1 VHGPLMGPWEEL
13 RQVGMAMQTTARFE
27 IPENLAPI
35 EIEPNVFI
43 SPALAKVKH
52 WRAALKD
59 WHNEGAIPQQR
70 QIKQMIEI
78 ADALRLSDDVV
89 LLPHLVS
96 LRSAENV
103 VAIKPRR

>member
-1 VHGPLMGPWEEL
+1 MTV
-13 RQVGMAMQTTARFE
+13 RFE

-35 EIEPNVFI
+35 EIDADVFI

-59 WHNEGAIPQQR
+59 WHNEGAILQQR
-70 QIKQMIEI
+70 QIEQMIEI
-78 ADALRLSDDVV
+78 ADAVRLSDNVV
-89 LLPHLVS
+89 LLPHLAS
-96 LRSAENV
+96 LGSAQNI

>member
-1 VHGPLMGPWEEL
+1 MGRGRGCNKL
-13 RQVGMAMQTTARFE
+13 GLAMQTTARLE

-35 EIEPNVFI
+35 EIEANVFI
-43 SPALAKVKH
+43 SPTLAKVKH

-59 WHNEGAIPQQR
+59 RHNEGAIPQQR

-96 LRSAENV
+96 LGSA

>member
-1 VHGPLMGPWEEL
+1 
-13 RQVGMAMQTTARFE
+13 MAMQTTVRCE

-35 EIEPNVFI
+35 EIEANVFI
-43 SPALAKVKH
+43 APALAKVKH

-78 ADALRLSDDVV
+78 AGALRLSDDLV

-96 LRSAENV
+96 LATAENV
-103 VAIKPRR
+103 VAVKPRR

>member
-1 VHGPLMGPWEEL
+1 LKL
-13 RQVGMAMQTTARFE
+13 
-27 IPENLAPI
+27 N
-35 EIEPNVFI
+35 PNVFI
-43 SPALAKVKH
+43 FPALAKVKH

-89 LLPHLVS
+89 LLAHLVS
-96 LRSAENV
+96 LGSAENV
-103 VAIKPRR
+103 VAIKSRR

>member
-1 VHGPLMGPWEEL
+1 
-13 RQVGMAMQTTARFE
+13 MQTTTRFE

-35 EIEPNVFI
+35 EIEANVFI
-43 SPALAKVKH
+43 SPTLAKVKH

-59 WHNEGAIPQQR
+59 WHDEGAIPQQR

-78 ADALRLSDDVV
+78 ADALRLSDEVV

-96 LRSAENV
+96 LGSAENV

>member
-1 VHGPLMGPWEEL
+1 
-13 RQVGMAMQTTARFE
+13 MQTMVRFA

-35 EIEPNVFI
+35 EIEAGIFI
-43 SPALAKVKH
+43 APPLAKVRH

-78 ADALRLSDDVV
+78 AEALRLSDDVV
-89 LLPHLVS
+89 LLPQLVS
-96 LRSAENV
+96 LASAEDV

>member
-1 VHGPLMGPWEEL
+1 
-13 RQVGMAMQTTARFE
+13 MAMQTTARFE

-35 EIEPNVFI
+35 EIEANVFI
-43 SPALAKVKH
+43 SPTLAKVRH

-59 WHNEGAIPQQR
+59 WHNEGAIPHQR

-89 LLPHLVS
+89 LLAHLVS
-96 LRSAENV
+96 LGSAENV
-103 VAIKPRR
+103 VAIKSRR

>member
-1 VHGPLMGPWEEL
+1 VT
-13 RQVGMAMQTTARFE
+13 VGFE

-35 EIEPNVFI
+35 EIEANVFI
-43 SPALAKVKH
+43 SPTLAKVKH

-78 ADALRLSDDVV
+78 ANALHR
-89 LLPHLVS
+89 
-96 LRSAENV
+96 
-103 VAIKPRR
+103 